1 MDETVFAHAKEF
13 VERLFEGDSGGHDI
27 WHTIRVHDLA
37 VTICREEG
45 GDMDV
50 VRLAALLHARDEHGL
65 EIGTGGVDGCRVARR
80 TGTDDNNRC
89 VYALAHGV
97 SFQIRA
103 EGRASARPRDGF
115 FRL

>member
-50 VRLAALLHARDEHGL
+50 VRLAALLHAGD
-65 EIGTGGVDGCRVARR
+65 
-80 TGTDDNNRC
+80 
-89 VYALAHGV
+89 
-97 SFQIRA
+97 
-103 EGRASARPRDGF
+103 
-115 FRL
+115 